1 VYRFLLTVAIALVV
15 WALLA
20 GLAALLGFL
29 NNLRM
34 THAADR
40 RRPNPV
46 WLLVVVA
53 MAGLAIAGPVI
64 IVRDQLADRTAVP
77 TAAEGA
83 QPAEGAGPAA
93 GAAAGGTV
101 KMAGLAFA
109 PGTLTVAKGSTV
121 VFDNDDTAPHTIT
134 ARSGG
139 VDSGVLDPGRQFSVS
154 ITDGFE
160 YFCSIH
166 PSMTAKIAVTG

>member
-1 VYRFLLTVAIALVV
+1 
-15 WALLA
+15 
-20 GLAALLGFL
+20 
-29 NNLRM
+29 M
-34 THAADR
+34 SHAADR

-53 MAGLAIAGPVI
+53 MAGLAVAGPVI
-64 IVRDQLADRTAVP
+64 MVRDQLADRAGVP
-77 TAAEGA
+77 TVAEGA
-83 QPAEGAGPAA
+83 QPAEGTAA

-101 KMAGLAFA
+101 TMAGLAFA

-121 VFDNDDTAPHTIT
+121 VFDNDDTAPHTVT

-139 VDSGVLDPGRQFSVS
+139 VDSGVLDPGKQFSVTV
-154 ITDGFE
+154 TDGFD

>member
-1 VYRFLLTVAIALVV
+1 
-15 WALLA
+15 
-20 GLAALLGFL
+20 
-29 NNLRM
+29 M
-34 THAADR
+34 SHAADR
-40 RRPNPV
+40 PRPNPV
-46 WLLVVVA
+46 WLLVVVV
-53 MAGLAIAGPVI
+53 MVGLAVAGPVI
-64 IVRDQLADRTAVP
+64 ILRDQLADDPPAAP

-83 QPAEGAGPAA
+83 QPVAAA
-93 GAAAGGTV
+93 GGAGGTV

-121 VFDNDDTAPHTIT
+121 VFDNDDTAPHTVT

-139 VDSGVLDPGRQFSVS
+139 VDSGVLDPGKQFSLAV
-154 ITDGFE
+154 TDGFD

>member
-1 VYRFLLTVAIALVV
+1 
-15 WALLA
+15 
-20 GLAALLGFL
+20 
-29 NNLRM
+29 M
-34 THAADR
+34 SHAADR

-53 MAGLAIAGPVI
+53 MAGLAVAGPVI
-64 IVRDQLADRTAVP
+64 MVRDQLADRAGAP
-77 TAAEGA
+77 TVAEGA
-83 QPAEGAGPAA
+83 QPAEGTAA

-101 KMAGLAFA
+101 RMAGLAFA

-121 VFDNDDTAPHTIT
+121 VFDNDDTAPHTVT

-139 VDSGVLDPGRQFSVS
+139 VDSGVLDPGKQFSVTV
-154 ITDGFE
+154 TDGFD

-166 PSMTAKIAVTG
+166 PSMTAKIAVAG